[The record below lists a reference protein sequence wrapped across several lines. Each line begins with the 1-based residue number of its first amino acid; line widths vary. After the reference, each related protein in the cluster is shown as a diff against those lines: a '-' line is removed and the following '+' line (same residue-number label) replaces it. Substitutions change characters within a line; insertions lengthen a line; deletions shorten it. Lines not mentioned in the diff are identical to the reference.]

1 MASCP
6 NYSEIEQRTYV
17 KFRTILEIPAKSIYE
32 ELAMICGED
41 SLSYSTVR
49 RWVNLFRE
57 GRASVQDAPRP
68 GAPKLA
74 TNSDKLSEVKEY
86 VDSFPHSSVEDVANN
101 AGIST
106 GSAHAILKSELE
118 LRKVQVRWV
127 PHCLTSPQK
136 AARLEMAKENLRIY
150 ERCDPRR
157 LLEIVTG
164 DETWIQFKPSI
175 RKQDGRVWLKK
186 GEVPPA
192 VCVSDFRAP
201 KVLYCIF
208 FDGLGP
214 VAQIPVPK
222 GQTLTGQFY
231 ADVVLPEVEKS
242 YLKHRPKTGTRGLK
256 ILHDNARPHKTLAVR
271 QKIKDMGMHEVLHP
285 PYSPDIQYVKKLMIP
300 SCVMTFFQI

>member
-136 AARLEMAKENLRIY
+136 AARLEMAKETSESMNG
-150 ERCDPRR
+150 
-157 LLEIVTG
+157 VT
-164 DETWIQFKPSI
+164 
-175 RKQDGRVWLKK
+175 QDG
-186 GEVPPA
+186 
-192 VCVSDFRAP
+192 
-201 KVLYCIF
+201 Y
-208 FDGLGP
+208 
-214 VAQIPVPK
+214 
-222 GQTLTGQFY
+222 
-231 ADVVLPEVEKS
+231 
-242 YLKHRPKTGTRGLK
+242 
-256 ILHDNARPHKTLAVR
+256 
-271 QKIKDMGMHEVLHP
+271 
-285 PYSPDIQYVKKLMIP
+285 
-300 SCVMTFFQI
+300 